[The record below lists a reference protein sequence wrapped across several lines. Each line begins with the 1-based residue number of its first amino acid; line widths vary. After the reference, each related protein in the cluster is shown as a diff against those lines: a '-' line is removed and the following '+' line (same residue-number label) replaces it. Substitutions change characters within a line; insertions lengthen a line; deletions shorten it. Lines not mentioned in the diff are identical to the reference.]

1 MDPPAAFATAIMD
14 VIEVHLDK
22 ICEPF
27 EQEDPAFFAT
37 LQDGLLGELGID
49 KGTLLKGVAADVA
62 ADVAKNATK
71 KLWNGI
77 SGLFGRKAE
86 EEPKP
91 VEDEGIMARAQ
102 AKAEAVVR
110 AAIKKD
116 AESSAGDTGYK
127 FHIGV

>member
-1 MDPPAAFATAIMD
+1 MALAI
-14 VIEVHLDK
+14 
-22 ICEPF
+22 
-27 EQEDPAFFAT
+27 
-37 LQDGLLGELGID
+37 
-49 KGTLLKGVAADVA
+49 AADVA

-77 SGLFGRKAE
+77 SGLFGRKTE

-127 FHIGV
+127 IHIGV